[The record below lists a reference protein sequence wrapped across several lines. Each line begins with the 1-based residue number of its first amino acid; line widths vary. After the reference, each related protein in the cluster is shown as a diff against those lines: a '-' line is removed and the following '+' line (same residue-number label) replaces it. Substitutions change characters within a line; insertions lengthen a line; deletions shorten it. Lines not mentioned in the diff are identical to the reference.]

1 MRKKLLRAVLLVFM
15 LLTLTSVPGAEEK
28 KVGAMTVDEIKKALG
43 MSIYL
48 QGGYTYNLKN
58 PDSQENELRV
68 FDHKSNS
75 FGLDLA
81 QLVFAKDAPMD
92 GVGFKLKLSAGETA
106 KWIHARG
113 LSGAPLSQ
121 PQTGQDTD
129 VFDLTEAYIEY
140 LAPLGKGLKF
150 DFGKMV
156 TYHGAEVI
164 EAKDNP
170 NYSRSFLFNYAI
182 PFTHT
187 GLKAGYA
194 FSDAVNANIHIVNG
208 WDNADD
214 NNKSKTFGLSVGLM
228 PIEQLA
234 LNFNLMYG
242 PEKDSNT
249 HDNRSLF
256 DWVGTIKPV
265 KNLAF
270 ILNYAYAKEK
280 NKGAEDSKWDG
291 LSGIVK
297 YDFTDKYSLSL
308 RSEYFN
314 DKQGARTGTIQK
326 LKEVTLTPEIRL
338 AGGLILRPEYR
349 HDWSGKDV
357 FDSGSR
363 KKQDTIALGVMYTW

>member
-1 MRKKLLRAVLLVFM
+1 
-15 LLTLTSVPGAEEK
+15 
-28 KVGAMTVDEIKKALG
+28 
-43 MSIYL
+43 
-48 QGGYTYNLKN
+48 
-58 PDSQENELRV
+58 
-68 FDHKSNS
+68 
-75 FGLDLA
+75 
-81 QLVFAKDAPMD
+81 
-92 GVGFKLKLSAGETA
+92 
-106 KWIHARG
+106 
-113 LSGAPLSQ
+113 
-121 PQTGQDTD
+121 
-129 VFDLTEAYIEY
+129 
-140 LAPLGKGLKF
+140 
-150 DFGKMV
+150 MV

-214 NNKSKTFGLSVGLM
+214 NNKSKTFGLSVGLT

-249 HDNRSLF
+249 HDNRYLF

-270 ILNYAYAKEK
+270 ILNYDYAKEK

-291 LSGIVK
+291 LAGIVK

-314 DKQGARTGTIQK
+314 DKQGARTGTVQK
-326 LKEVTLTPEIRL
+326 LKEITVTPEIRL

-349 HDWSGKDV
+349 HDWSNKDV